1 MTEPLAERFRPKKIE
16 GIVGQAKLLGSG
28 GLIERSI
35 ALKKPLSMIFWGPP
49 GCGKTTLAHAYAKAF
64 ETDLICLSA
73 VSSGIADLKKVVESI
88 SQTPLLSRR
97 TMLFIDE
104 IHRYSRAQQ
113 DFLLPFVEKGL
124 FILLGATTENP
135 SFSLNSALLSRVR
148 VVTLEPLKEDHLEE
162 LLKRY
167 EALQGPLKLDQ
178 EARSFL
184 LKLAQGDGR
193 YLFNL
198 LENIDGVTTSV
209 ELQELV
215 QRRAAC
221 YDRSGD
227 QHYNL
232 ISALHKSVRGSDPD
246 AALYWLARMIE
257 GGEDPL
263 FIIRRIIR
271 MASEDIGL
279 ADPQALQVAIATK
292 EAYEMLG
299 SPEGELMIAEAIV
312 YMALAPKSNSIYTAW
327 GKAKT
332 LAKESGHLPP
342 PKVILNAPTKLMK
355 EEGYGKGYIYDHDT
369 KWGCS
374 GQNYFPDALERLS
387 FYQPKMLGFEKE
399 MKKRLEFFQKL
410 RMESTR
416 GL

>member
-1 MTEPLAERFRPKKIE
+1 
-16 GIVGQAKLLGSG
+16 
-28 GLIERSI
+28 
-35 ALKKPLSMIFWGPP
+35 MIFWGPP
-49 GCGKTTLAHAYAKAF
+49 GCGKTTLANAYAKAF
-64 ETDLICLSA
+64 EADMISLSA
-73 VSSGIADLKKVVESI
+73 VSSGVADLKKVVESI

-104 IHRYSRAQQ
+104 IHRYSRSQQ

-148 VVTLEPLKEDHLEE
+148 VVTLEALKEDHLEE

-167 EALQGPLKLDQ
+167 EASFGPLNLDI
-178 EARSFL
+178 EARHFL

-198 LENIDGVTTSV
+198 LENIEGVTTAE

-215 QRRAAC
+215 QRRRAC

-227 QHYNL
+227 HHNNL

-279 ADPQALQVAIATK
+279 ADPQALQVAIAAK
-292 EAYEMLG
+292 ESYEMLG
-299 SPEGELMIAEAIV
+299 SPEGDLMIAQAIV
-312 YMALAPKSNSIYTAW
+312 YMALAPKSNAVYTAW
-327 GKAKT
+327 KGAQSI
-332 LAKESGHLPP
+332 AKESGHLPP

-374 GQNYFPDALERLS
+374 GQNYFPDSLDRLS

-399 MKKRLEFFQKL
+399 MKKRLDFFQKL
-410 RMESTR
+410 R
-416 GL
+416 LV